1 MTTLEAWEKER
12 ERRTRGSN
20 GGGAMTT
27 YTRDEVEKIVS
38 TAVRRTMGM
47 WRDEGP
53 EYRDNKML
61 QDAYDQGAATVE
73 SMVDDYFFEEDERE
87 EAGR

>member
-1 MTTLEAWEKER
+1 MK
-12 ERRTRGSN
+12 
-20 GGGAMTT
+20 T

-38 TAVRRTMGM
+38 TAVWRTMGM

-87 EAGR
+87 ESGR